1 MENNKIGFDS
11 KLYIKNQS
19 EKIIERAKQFNDKL
33 YLEFGGKLFDDLH
46 ASRVLP
52 GFEKD
57 IKTKILVNLKDKA
70 ELIFCISAAEI
81 EKNRIRTDL
90 GLSYDGEVLKFI
102 SSLRELGISVNC
114 VVVTLYKGQASA
126 TKFARNLESC
136 GEKVYFHS
144 YTKGYPSNVDVIVS
158 DEGYGAN
165 PFIETTK
172 PIVVVAAPGHANGK
186 LATCLS
192 QLYHEYKRGVKA
204 GYAKFET
211 FPVWNLPLKHPVN
224 IAYEAATA
232 DLKDINQIDP
242 YHFNEYGVLSVNYNR
257 DRDIFPVVKSILK
270 KITGHKMY
278 ASPTDMGVNML
289 ASAITDEKIVEE
301 YAKKEIIRRFFKA
314 ECDYKRGLI
323 DFDVLE
329 RNRYLMSELDLNED
343 YLPIIPSTKA
353 VAKASALPCVGLML
367 QNGKM
372 VYGKNKTVVSA
383 SAAVILNT
391 LRTLANLD
399 DDFDIIPDN
408 ILMPI
413 ISLRRDYLNTK
424 KQLLTLD
431 DVLIALSISANTN
444 EKAKKAVD
452 VIPLLNGC
460 EAHATFILPSAEEQT
475 LKKLGINITCQP
487 VFLGSNIFVD

>member
-1 MENNKIGFDS
+1 MENKVGFDS
-11 KLYIKNQS
+11 KLYLEIQS
-19 EKIIERAKQFNDKL
+19 EKIIERAKQFNNKL

-52 GFEKD
+52 GFDKD
-57 IKTKILVNLKDKA
+57 IKTQLLIQLKDKA
-70 ELIFCISAAEI
+70 EVIFCISAAEI
-81 EKNRIRTDL
+81 EKNKIRTDL
-90 GLSYDGEVLKFI
+90 GLSYDGEVLKFVNN
-102 SSLRELGISVNC
+102 LRSLGISVNC
-114 VVVTLYKGQASA
+114 IVVTLFKGQVGA
-126 TKFARNLESC
+126 TKFARNLESY

-158 DEGYGAN
+158 DEGYGEN

-186 LATCLS
+186 LAFCLS

-211 FPVWNLPLKHPVN
+211 FPVWNLPLKHPIN

-232 DLKDINQIDP
+232 DIKEINQIDP
-242 YHFNEYGVLSVNYNR
+242 YHFNEYGTLAVNYNR
-257 DRDIFPVVKSILK
+257 DIDIFPVIKNILK
-270 KITGHKMY
+270 KITGNKMY

-289 ASAITDEKIVEE
+289 ASAITDENIVEE
-301 YAKKEIIRRFFKA
+301 SAKKEIIRRYFKA
-314 ECDYKRGLI
+314 ECDYRRGLI
-323 DFDVLE
+323 SFDTLE

-343 YLPIIPSTKA
+343 CLSIIPNTKA
-353 VAKASALPCVGLML
+353 VAKASALPCVGLIL

-383 SAAVILNT
+383 SAAVILNA
-391 LRTLANLD
+391 LRCLANLD

-413 ISLRRDYLNTK
+413 ISLRRDYLNIK

-431 DVLIALSISANTN
+431 DVLIALSISANSS
-444 EKAKKAVD
+444 EKAKKAVES
-452 VIPLLNGC
+452 IPLLNGC
-460 EAHATFILPSAEEQT
+460 EAHSTFILPSAEVQT
-475 LKKLGINITCQP
+475 LTRLGINVTCQP
-487 VFLGSNIFVD
+487 VFLGSNISND